1 MTPEEER
8 FGVEGKNWNFDSEP
22 AFLRLW
28 SQPGCWWADLRA
40 DTCYKS
46 LPSIHPACVN
56 ALDSCRHEALSSAVM
71 QNGAEPSQFSLENL
85 RNLIEG
91 SAQRGFDVP
100 DSGGRPFDDNAGKR
114 QTLNGLNHRLED
126 YLRKVIHLKDKNQ
139 IVQTQI
145 DAIEAERRESR
156 GLDWNQT
163 QETLEDQERQIKEIS
178 EEKVKLILNIK
189 TTKLEKEDFKR
200 KLEAETT
207 ARRTVEKEL
216 EELVT
221 VPLLRQQQDNLRREI
236 EILNKTLQQQ
246 KTEHQAKVKDLCEK
260 IRESKV
266 TVEIKSQ
273 NSNLTNIVKE
283 IRQKYDAIAKRNME
297 EMDEWYQKE
306 LKSIQEQENHHR
318 SELESGNSEYTHLL
332 KEKKMLEIH
341 TDTLITKIKYLEET
355 LKESRQ
361 QVAGNRGE
369 LKKKLEELIS
379 QIDEQ
384 QKKNQDLLE
393 LTGSLQVQIRKYKDL
408 VGYKHQSA

>member
-40 DTCYKS
+40 DTCYNS
-46 LPSIHPACVN
+46 LPSIHPVCVN

-71 QNGAEPSQFSLENL
+71 QNGPEPSQFSLENL

-139 IVQTQI
+139 ILQTQI
-145 DAIEAERRESR
+145 DAIESERRESR

-221 VPLLRQQQDNLRREI
+221 VPVLRQQQDNLRREI

-266 TVEIKSQ
+266 TVEIKSE

-341 TDTLITKIKYLEET
+341 TDTLISKIKYLEET

-369 LKKKLEELIS
+369 LRKKLQELIS

-384 QKKNQDLLE
+384 QKKNQDLLDI
-393 LTGSLQVQIRKYKDL
+393 TGSLQVQIQKYKDL
-408 VGYKHQSA
+408 VGYKH

>member
-46 LPSIHPACVN
+46 LPSIHPVCVN

-71 QNGAEPSQFSLENL
+71 QNGPEPSQFSLENL

-91 SAQRGFDVP
+91 SAKRGFDVP

-126 YLRKVIHLKDKNQ
+126 YLRKWEHLKEKNQ
-139 IVQTQI
+139 ILQTQI
-145 DAIEAERRESR
+145 NAIEAERRESR

-221 VPLLRQQQDNLRREI
+221 VPVLRQQQDNLRREI

-266 TVEIKSQ
+266 TVEIKSE

-306 LKSIQEQENHHR
+306 LKSIQEQENYHR
-318 SELESGNSEYTHLL
+318 SELESGNSEYNHLL
-332 KEKKMLEIH
+332 KEKRMLEID
-341 TDTLITKIKYLEET
+341 TDKLIIKVIT
-355 LKESRQ
+355 
-361 QVAGNRGE
+361 
-369 LKKKLEELIS
+369 
-379 QIDEQ
+379 
-384 QKKNQDLLE
+384 
-393 LTGSLQVQIRKYKDL
+393 
-408 VGYKHQSA
+408 